1 MAEMEHAD
9 IFVAGGGIAGLTAAL
24 AFAQAGWRVVCADP
38 KPISDSAED
47 PEADLRT
54 TAFLQPSQALFDRIG
69 LWPRL
74 AAHAT
79 PLQVMKI
86 VNLGATYRSR
96 AFDAA
101 DIGDLPF
108 GWNIPN
114 WLMRREVHAALQEE
128 PLAFYRAGISASSV
142 LSRTDH
148 ALVTLSDGSGVRAK
162 LVLAADGRASGLRD
176 AAGIGTRVLRYGQK
190 ALAFAVTHKAPHDNV
205 STEIHR
211 AGGPCTFVPLPDH
224 GGRPA
229 SAVVWMDRATE
240 SVRRHA
246 LGNAAFEV
254 ELLERSGG
262 LYGPVKLASRRS
274 IWPIS
279 SQLAKRF
286 YHGRMAL
293 IAEAAHA
300 IPPIGAQGLNMSLAD
315 IACLLDLAE
324 AGPDRL
330 GDQDMLARYDRRR
343 RPEVTA
349 RVLGVDAL
357 NRASMVGAAPL
368 QALRAQATGLLH
380 DIKPL
385 RQGLMLLGMAHG
397 GRRSTAVPATP
408 PEAPKP

>member
-1 MAEMEHAD
+1 MQPAHGLGPRGG
-9 IFVAGGGIAGLTAAL
+9 AGAGEARNLPAAATPGKTRL
-24 AFAQAGWRVVCADP
+24 RPAGP
-38 KPISDSAED
+38 KRPRAA
-47 PEADLRT
+47 P
-54 TAFLQPSQALFDRIG
+54 
-69 LWPRL
+69 PRL
-74 AAHAT
+74 AARAT

-96 AFDAA
+96 AFDAD
-101 DIGDLPF
+101 DIGELPF

-114 WLMRREVHAALQEE
+114 WLMRREVHAALQAE

-162 LVLAADGRASGLRD
+162 LVLAADGRASGLRA

-190 ALAFAVTHKAPHDNV
+190 ALAFAVTHEAPHDNV

-300 IPPIGAQGLNMSLAD
+300 IPPIGAQGALQISPVFS
-315 IACLLDLAE
+315 ISPKP
-324 AGPDRL
+324 GPTGWATRTCSRAMT
-330 GDQDMLARYDRRR
+330 GGGGPRSPPGFWAWMRSTVPQWSGRRR
-343 RPEVTA
+343 CRPC
-349 RVLGVDAL
+349 
-357 NRASMVGAAPL
+357 
-368 QALRAQATGLLH
+368 
-380 DIKPL
+380 
-385 RQGLMLLGMAHG
+385 
-397 GRRSTAVPATP
+397 
-408 PEAPKP
+408 APKPRGSCMTSNRCAKA

>member
-1 MAEMEHAD
+1 MAETEHTD
-9 IFVAGGGIAGLTAAL
+9 IFIAGGGIAGLTAAV
-24 AFAQAGWRVVCADP
+24 AFAQAGWRVICADP
-38 KPISDSAED
+38 KPISESADD
-47 PEADLRT
+47 PGADLRT

-74 AAHAT
+74 AAQAT

-86 VNLGATYRSR
+86 VNLGDTYRSR

-114 WLMRREVHAALQEE
+114 WLMRREVHAFLQEQ
-128 PLAFYRAGISASSV
+128 PLAFYRPGIAARSV
-142 LSRTDH
+142 LSRADE
-148 ALVTLSDGSGVRAK
+148 ALVTLSDGARVKAK
-162 LVLAADGRASGLRD
+162 LVLAADGRNSGLRQ
-176 AAGIGTRVLRYGQK
+176 AAGIDTRTLRYGQK
-190 ALAFAVTHKAPHDNV
+190 ALAFAVTHGAPHNNV

-224 GGRPA
+224 DGKPA
-229 SAVVWMDRATE
+229 SAVVWMDRAAE
-240 SVRRHA
+240 SQRRHA
-246 LGNAAFEV
+246 LDDAAFEA

-262 LYGPVKLASRRS
+262 LYGPVTLASPRS

-279 SQLAKRF
+279 SQLAKKF
-286 YHGRMAL
+286 TTGRMAL

-324 AGPDRL
+324 AAPEALGGPD
-330 GDQDMLARYDRRR
+330 MLKRYERRR
-343 RPEVTA
+343 RPEVTT

-357 NRASMVGAAPL
+357 NRASMAGAAPL
-368 QALRAQATGLLH
+368 QALRARATGLLH

-397 GRRSTAVPATP
+397 GRRSTADAITP
-408 PEAPKP
+408 PEAPNP